1 MSEDEDDEDF
11 DVEDDLAED
20 DLEESGEE
28 VEFDQDDVPSE
39 SEAEAEL
46 VMSKANDRKRK
57 RKSSL
62 GPATAPPTISKKVK
76 TVAFAKDGAE
86 PKRAEVKVGASG
98 KLKRKGGDDDED
110 VSRDGKKARREELER
125 AAAEARVEAVPAA
138 KREIKGALKKS
149 SLKSN
154 GVKESAPVVKSV
166 KTKKAE
172 KVEKPTVVANGKKAT
187 VRSTEADKPFDFN
200 AI

>member
-1 MSEDEDDEDF
+1 MTALPPGQ
-11 DVEDDLAED
+11 DVIRVISTGGGTKVVKIA
-20 DLEESGEE
+20 GCNTCEE
-28 VEFDQDDVPSE
+28 VMRVTLRKFALREDHERNYCFWVLNGVEPDPNQCRRLGDTELWRVIKDHTRPERNRLILRRVP
-39 SEAEAEL
+39 A
-46 VMSKANDRKRK
+46 
-57 RKSSL
+57 
-62 GPATAPPTISKKVK
+62 G
-76 TVAFAKDGAE
+76 E
-86 PKRAEVKVGASG
+86 PGMQ
-98 KLKRKGGDDDED
+98 
-110 VSRDGKKARREELER
+110 ELER

-154 GVKESAPVVKSV
+154 GVKESTTAVKPV

-187 VRSTEADKPFDFN
+187 VKSTEADKPFDFN